1 MQLQRMCFF
10 NKSLCIALR
19 VTSLELLL
27 ARASQCCFAPVH
39 FHDYAPFWCA
49 NIMNLKWKIT
59 GFILPNINISKLFC
73 TTDHFVWT
81 CHLVALRIFFR
92 RWYSSYL
99 ASCLSIVT
107 SYLSPVLFGVCNEV
121 QHKRTQFRVNEEGG
135 TKNPKAM
142 WHFSSIHSMHVSSV
156 DTLWSVVVF
165 FRIFSINAFHFI
177 YFYRSFCS
185 LHSWCELLPYP
196 LQIFRLN
203 DQRCN
208 FFSRFFLSSVSCWCF
223 AFCLP

>member
-1 MQLQRMCFF
+1 MQLQRVWFF
-10 NKSLCIALR
+10 QQVS
-19 VTSLELLL
+19 VY
-27 ARASQCCFAPVH
+27 CFACHQPGTTVSSSLAVLLCTSTFSWLCAVLMCKYYEFKMKNNWFH
-39 FHDYAPFWCA
+39 FAKHKHIEIVLYYRSFRL
-49 NIMNLKWKIT
+49 NLPL
-59 GFILPNINISKLFC
+59 GCVENF
-73 TTDHFVWT
+73 
-81 CHLVALRIFFR
+81 FFR
-92 RWYSSYL
+92 RWCSSYL

-135 TKNPKAM
+135 TKNLKAM

-208 FFSRFFLSSVSCWCF
+208 FFSLLSL
-223 AFCLP
+223 FC